1 MLADIASWPTWSVLA
16 TFGALFL
23 VVMFGS
29 RKLLSRFSSEE
40 RQEEVSELA
49 GSLNGPVGATLAF
62 LVGFAVSI
70 TWTTMSSAQSSV
82 EKLGA
87 QAQQTAL
94 LVGSTLDRPDD
105 QRISDDL
112 VAYLNAIAQRDSVV
126 LAREEVPEMPSFKEL
141 EKLQSDVH
149 DLVAAPPAGTDATS
163 LRTLQSQ
170 VLQLA
175 QYQAELNAV
184 ARRGLPPVVLQLLIM
199 TGCLSAATVG
209 MLAVKIRRPYLIVGW
224 AVVIAMGVTVVM
236 ALYNP
241 FDGSVAVTFDPL
253 TDAAARVAV
262 H

>member
-1 MLADIASWPTWSVLA
+1 M
-16 TFGALFL
+16 FGA
-23 VVMFGS
+23 
-29 RKLLSRFSSEE
+29 RKLLARFSDAE
-40 RQEEVSELA
+40 RREEVSELA

-94 LVGSTLDRPDD
+94 LIGSTLDRPDD

-112 VAYLNAIAQRDSVV
+112 VAYLNTIAKRGQRRPLAGGGARDAV
-126 LAREEVPEMPSFKEL
+126 LRGTSRSCRATCTTSSR
-141 EKLQSDVH
+141 H
-149 DLVAAPPAGTDATS
+149 APAGTDAAS

-170 VLQLA
+170 VLA
-175 QYQAELNAV
+175 ARAV
-184 ARRGLPPVVLQLLIM
+184 SRPSSTRWRVAACLRWCSSCSSSPDACPPPR
-199 TGCLSAATVG
+199 VG

-224 AVVIAMGVTVVM
+224 AVVIAMGLTVVM

-253 TDAAARVAV
+253 TDAAARIAM